1 MISQTHRR
9 AEEDFGDPIETKAI
23 KAGRRTY
30 FIDVRA
36 TRDDDYFLTITES
49 RKKTHA
55 DGTVS
60 FDRHKIF
67 LYKEDFMKFEDG
79 LSEVIEFVKR
89 KKPEYFQQ
97 QESGDT
103 GASSHESR
111 Y

>member
-1 MISQTHRR
+1 MNLQSHRR
-9 AEEDFGDPIETKAI
+9 GEEDFGDPIETKAI

-67 LYKEDFMKFEDG
+67 LYKEDFVKFEEG
-79 LSEVIEFVKR
+79 LSEVVNFVK
-89 KKPEYFQQ
+89 KEKPEYFER
-97 QESGDT
+97 QEESD
-103 GASSHESR
+103 SSYDR

>member
-1 MISQTHRR
+1 MISHNNRHG
-9 AEEDFGDPIETKAI
+9 EEDFGDPIETKAI

-49 RKKTHA
+49 CKKTHA
-55 DGTVS
+55 DGSVS

-67 LYKEDFMKFEDG
+67 LYKEDFAKFATG
-79 LSEVIEFVKR
+79 LTEVIDFVKR
-89 KKPEYFQQ
+89 EKPEFFEK
-97 QESGDT
+97 QEEEDGYS
-103 GASSHESR
+103 EK

>member
-1 MISQTHRR
+1 MISQTNRR
-9 AEEDFGDPIETKAI
+9 GDEDFGDPIETKAI

-55 DGTVS
+55 DGSAT

-67 LYKEDFMKFEDG
+67 LYKEDFAKFEEG
-79 LSEVIEFVKR
+79 LSEVIGFVKR
-89 KKPEYFQQ
+89 EKPEYFEN
-97 QESGDT
+97 QESEE
-103 GASSHESR
+103 SSYDDR

>member
-1 MISQTHRR
+1 MISNTRSR

-55 DGTVS
+55 DGSTS

-67 LYKEDFMKFEDG
+67 LYKEDFEKFGNG
-79 LSEVIEFVKR
+79 LSEVIDFVKR
-89 KKPEYFQQ
+89 KKPEYFEQ
-97 QESGDT
+97 QERSL
-103 GASSHESR
+103 EQE
-111 Y
+111 

>member
-1 MISQTHRR
+1 MNSQIHRR
-9 AEEDFGDPIETKAI
+9 GEEDFGDPVETKAI

-67 LYKEDFMKFEDG
+67 LYKEDFVKFEEG
-79 LSEVIEFVKR
+79 LSEVINFVKR
-89 KKPEYFQQ
+89 EKPEYFER
-97 QESGDT
+97 QEE
-103 GASSHESR
+103 ESA
-111 Y
+111 YSDKY